1 MKKSELKQIIKEE
14 LKAILKES
22 RKETRFDDKGGNKYL
37 KVSTRYSIDPTAT
50 YKKYPLMDFT
60 INRNWDG
67 VSNHSF
73 GSYPG
78 NVSEK
83 IANEFQ
89 KELAKLAK
97 AFETGVDKLK
107 KKYK

>member
-1 MKKSELKQIIKEE
+1 MKFNIKEWQE
-14 LKAILKES
+14 KHLNEG
-22 RKETRFDDKGGNKYL
+22 RKETRFDDKSGNKYL
-37 KVSTRYSIDPTAT
+37 KVSTRYSVDPTAT

-73 GSYPG
+73 GSHPE
-78 NVSEK
+78 NASEK
-83 IANEFQ
+83 TASEFQ
-89 KELAKLAK
+89 KELVKLAK
-97 AFETGVDKLK
+97 AFESGVDKLK